1 MNFLGVRSDHL
12 SEIRSESYGKI
23 INWFPFWSFE
33 VKAIA
38 SFEWVASFSWL
49 SCPYKLKGMSFSLR
63 DDRIRN
69 GVPSIMFVPLFS
81 VQNSTFLDFLY
92 HTEFLL
98 AVDSFWKFFVLNPSS
113 LGPSIRE
120 GKLCNLMIKIYFEAS
135 IIFLV
140 ELVSHIFP
148 IFTAFLMNS
157 WKVGGKF

>member
-1 MNFLGVRSDHL
+1 
-12 SEIRSESYGKI
+12 
-23 INWFPFWSFE
+23 
-33 VKAIA
+33 
-38 SFEWVASFSWL
+38 
-49 SCPYKLKGMSFSLR
+49 MSFSLR